1 MAASNDSGV
10 IRSGVALTPD
20 RVRAYR
26 EDYRSEVIGASYH
39 GWRHLAVLTGIC
51 LTAIVA
57 ALSLIHELSWIDLLS
72 VPITW
77 LLANLVE
84 YAVHRGPMHHLGFGL
99 GRLYRRHTSQHH
111 RFFSREVMAID
122 SPRDFH
128 VTLFPTWMS
137 LFFVVLLG
145 GPMALIAWFVFGRDI
160 ALLSYAAIVAYY
172 LFYEWTHLCAHM
184 PENSL
189 LGRLPTIR
197 HARNHHGL
205 HHDPAK
211 MRRANFNF
219 AVPLADWLFGTL
231 EK

>member
-1 MAASNDSGV
+1 VSA
-10 IRSGVALTPD
+10 VALTPD

-26 EDYRSEVIGASYH
+26 DDYRTEVIGASYN
-39 GWRHLAVLTGIC
+39 GWRHLAVLSGIC
-51 LTAIVA
+51 VVAIVT
-57 ALSLIHELSWIDLLS
+57 ALSLIHTLRWIDLLS
-72 VPITW
+72 VPVTW

-84 YAVHRGPMHHLGFGL
+84 YAVHRGPMHHLSFGF

-111 RFFSREVMAID
+111 RFFSREMMSID
-122 SPRDFH
+122 STRDFH

-137 LFFVVLLG
+137 LFFVVVLG
-145 GPMALIAWFVFGRDI
+145 APLALFAYGLFGRDV

-184 PENSL
+184 PEDSL
-189 LGRLPTIR
+189 LGRLPTVR
-197 HARNHHGL
+197 HARMHHGL

-219 AVPLADWLFGTL
+219 AIPLGDWLFGTL
-231 EK
+231 EKS

>member
-1 MAASNDSGV
+1 M
-10 IRSGVALTPD
+10 TPD

-26 EDYRSEVIGASYH
+26 EDYRSEVIGPSYH
-39 GWRHLAVLTGIC
+39 GWRHLALLTAIC
-51 LTAIVA
+51 VTAIVA
-57 ALSLIHELSWIDLLS
+57 ALGLMDSIRWIDAAI
-72 VPITW
+72 VPVTW
-77 LLANLVE
+77 VLANLIE
-84 YAVHRGPMHHLGFGL
+84 YAAHRGPMHHLSLGF
-99 GRLYRRHTSQHH
+99 GRLYKRHTSQHH
-111 RFFSREVMAID
+111 RFFSREMMSVD

-137 LFFVVLLG
+137 LFFVVLIG
-145 GPMALIAWFVFGRDI
+145 VPMALLVQLLFGRDL
-160 ALLSYAAIVAYY
+160 ALLSYAAMVFYY

-184 PENSL
+184 PEHSL

-197 HARNHHGL
+197 HARSHHGL

-219 AVPLADWLFGTL
+219 AVPLGDWLFGTL